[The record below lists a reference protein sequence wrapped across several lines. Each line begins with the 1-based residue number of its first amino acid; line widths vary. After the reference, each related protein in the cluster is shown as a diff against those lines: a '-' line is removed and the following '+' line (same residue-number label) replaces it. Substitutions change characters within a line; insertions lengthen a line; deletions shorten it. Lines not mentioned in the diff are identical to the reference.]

1 MAYQYARLPARYAR
15 IGMTEQQSPVAPI
28 VLTLLLCEK
37 VIVDARTQ
45 QYSLIGLVSN
55 VNASRFPVRSPSLC
69 IYTEVTGGHG
79 VTPLTVRIV
88 DVDEERD
95 SVVKLDL
102 EVNLED
108 PLAVTQVV
116 FGMPR
121 LVFPEPGD
129 YRLQA
134 ICEGTR
140 LLEKRLILREGAVN
154 SEDEVE
160 DDDHE
165 DDDE

>member
-1 MAYQYARLPARYAR
+1 MLDSPMA
-15 IGMTEQQSPVAPI
+15 ESQSPVAPI

-69 IYTEVTGGHG
+69 IYTEITGGHG

-88 DVDEERD
+88 DVDEKLD
-95 SVVKLDL
+95 PVVKLDL

-121 LVFPEPGD
+121 LVFPEMGD

-134 ICEGTR
+134 ISGGTR
-140 LLEKRLILREGAVN
+140 LLEKRLILREASP
-154 SEDEVE
+154 SEVSDMDGDQ
-160 DDDHE
+160 DDD
-165 DDDE
+165 DDDEAI

>member
-1 MAYQYARLPARYAR
+1 MP
-15 IGMTEQQSPVAPI
+15 EPQSPVAPI

-69 IYTEVTGGHG
+69 IYTEITGGHG

-88 DVDEERD
+88 DVDEKLD
-95 SVVKLDL
+95 PVVKLDL

-121 LVFPEPGD
+121 LVFPQMGD

-134 ICEGTR
+134 ISGGTR
-140 LLEKRLILREGAVN
+140 LLEKRLILREATP
-154 SEDEVE
+154 SEGMDE
-160 DDDHE
+160 DDD
-165 DDDE
+165 DDDDGGEAI

>member
-1 MAYQYARLPARYAR
+1 MP
-15 IGMTEQQSPVAPI
+15 EPQSPVAPI

-69 IYTEVTGGHG
+69 IYTEITGGHG

-88 DVDEERD
+88 DVDEKLD
-95 SVVKLDL
+95 PVVKLDL

-121 LVFPEPGD
+121 LVFPEMGD

-134 ICEGTR
+134 ISGGTR
-140 LLEKRLILREGAVN
+140 LLEKRLILREASP
-154 SEDEVE
+154 SEVSDMDGDQ
-160 DDDHE
+160 DDD
-165 DDDE
+165 DDDEAI

>member
-1 MAYQYARLPARYAR
+1 MLLAAMAD
-15 IGMTEQQSPVAPI
+15 QQSPVAPI

-55 VNASRFPVRSPSLC
+55 VNASKFPVRSPSLC

-79 VTPLTVRIV
+79 VTPLSVRIV
-88 DVDEERD
+88 DVDEVREP
-95 SVVKLDL
+95 VVKLDL

-134 ICEGTR
+134 LSGTTQ
-140 LLEKRLILREGAVN
+140 LLEKRLILREASVP
-154 SEDEVE
+154 
-160 DDDHE
+160 DDDDDDDD
-165 DDDE
+165 DDDENGDLEGA

>member
-1 MAYQYARLPARYAR
+1 MAEP
-15 IGMTEQQSPVAPI
+15 QSPVAPI

-45 QYSLIGLVSN
+45 QYSLVGLVSN
-55 VNASRFPVRSPSLC
+55 VNATRFPVRSPSLC

-79 VTPLTVRIV
+79 VTPMSVRIV
-88 DVDEERD
+88 DVDEKRD
-95 SVVKLDL
+95 PVVKLDL

-121 LVFPEPGD
+121 LVFPVAGD

-134 ICEGTR
+134 ISGGTR
-140 LLEKRLILREGAVN
+140 LLEKRIILREATG
-154 SEDEVE
+154 SPLPGEEEEDEDDVE
-160 DDDHE
+160 DGSE
-165 DDDE
+165 EV

>member
-1 MAYQYARLPARYAR
+1 MLYAPMAEP
-15 IGMTEQQSPVAPI
+15 QSPVAPI

-69 IYTEVTGGHG
+69 IYTEITGGHG

-88 DVDEERD
+88 DVDEKLD
-95 SVVKLDL
+95 PVVKLDL

-121 LVFPEPGD
+121 LVFPEMGD

-134 ICEGTR
+134 ISGGVR
-140 LLEKRLILREGAVN
+140 LLEKRLILREASP
-154 SEDEVE
+154 SEVSDMDDEG
-160 DDDHE
+160 DD
-165 DDDE
+165 DDDEAI

>member
-1 MAYQYARLPARYAR
+1 MA
-15 IGMTEQQSPVAPI
+15 EQQSPVAPI
-28 VLTLLLCEK
+28 VLTLLMCEK

-55 VNASRFPVRSPSLC
+55 VNATRFPVRSPNLC

-88 DVDEERD
+88 DVDEKRD
-95 SVVKLDL
+95 AVVKLDL

-121 LVFPEPGD
+121 LVFPQPGD
-129 YRLQA
+129 YRIQA
-134 ICEGTR
+134 ISGGSR
-140 LLEKRLILREGAVN
+140 LLEKRLILRKATQADLPEEAEEEDEQEEEEEEGA
-154 SEDEVE
+154 
-160 DDDHE
+160 
-165 DDDE
+165 

>member
-1 MAYQYARLPARYAR
+1 MA
-15 IGMTEQQSPVAPI
+15 ESQSPVAPI

-69 IYTEVTGGHG
+69 IYTEITGGHG

-88 DVDEERD
+88 DVDEKLD
-95 SVVKLDL
+95 PVVKLDL

-121 LVFPEPGD
+121 LVFPEMGD

-134 ICEGTR
+134 ISGGTR
-140 LLEKRLILREGAVN
+140 LLEKRLILREASP
-154 SEDEVE
+154 SEVSDMDGDQ
-160 DDDHE
+160 DDD
-165 DDDE
+165 DDDEAI

>member
-1 MAYQYARLPARYAR
+1 
-15 IGMTEQQSPVAPI
+15 MTEQQSPVAPI
-28 VLTLLLCEK
+28 CLTLLLCEK

-45 QYSLIGLVSN
+45 QYSLVGLVSN

-88 DVDEERD
+88 DVDEARE

-116 FGMPR
+116 LGMPR
-121 LVFPEPGD
+121 LVFPEAGD

-134 ICEGTR
+134 MSGGTR
-140 LLEKRLILREGAVN
+140 LLEKRIILREAKMGEPVEG
-154 SEDEVE
+154 EDEE
-160 DDDHE
+160 DE
-165 DDDE
+165 EEEEEV

>member
-1 MAYQYARLPARYAR
+1 MLAVPMA
-15 IGMTEQQSPVAPI
+15 ESQSPVAPI

-55 VNASRFPVRSPSLC
+55 VNASRFPVRSPNLC
-69 IYTEVTGGHG
+69 VYTEITGGHG

-88 DVDEERD
+88 DVDETRD
-95 SVVKLDL
+95 PVVKLDL

-121 LVFPEPGD
+121 LDFPQLGD

-134 ICEGTR
+134 ISAGTR
-140 LLEKRLILREGAVN
+140 LLEKRLILREASA
-154 SEDEVE
+154 SEIS
-160 DDDHE
+160 
-165 DDDE
+165 DDEGEEGEDQEQEEV

>member
-1 MAYQYARLPARYAR
+1 MA
-15 IGMTEQQSPVAPI
+15 ESQSPVAPI

-69 IYTEVTGGHG
+69 IYTEITGGHG
-79 VTPLTVRIV
+79 ITPLTVRIV
-88 DVDEERD
+88 DVDEKLD
-95 SVVKLDL
+95 PVVKLDL

-121 LVFPEPGD
+121 LVFPEMGD

-134 ICEGTR
+134 ISGGTR
-140 LLEKRLILREGAVN
+140 LLEKRLILREATP
-154 SEDEVE
+154 SEVSDM
-160 DDDHE
+160 DDDQDD
-165 DDDE
+165 DDDEAI

>member
-1 MAYQYARLPARYAR
+1 MA
-15 IGMTEQQSPVAPI
+15 EQQSPVAPI

-55 VNASRFPVRSPSLC
+55 VNASRFPVRSPTLC

-79 VTPLTVRIV
+79 VTPLSVRIM
-88 DVDEERD
+88 DVDERREP
-95 SVVKLDL
+95 VVKLDL

-134 ICEGTR
+134 ISGTTT
-140 LLEKRLILREGAVN
+140 LLEKRIILREAA
-154 SEDEVE
+154 SADLPEE
-160 DDDHE
+160 DDDP
-165 DDDE
+165 DQDEEPN

>member
-1 MAYQYARLPARYAR
+1 
-15 IGMTEQQSPVAPI
+15 MTEPQSPVAPI

-45 QYSLIGLVSN
+45 QYSLVGLVSN
-55 VNASRFPVRSPSLC
+55 VNATRFPVRSPSLC

-88 DVDEERD
+88 DVDEKREP
-95 SVVKLDL
+95 VVKLDL

-121 LVFPEPGD
+121 LVFPGAGD

-134 ICEGTR
+134 VSGGTR
-140 LLEKRLILREGAVN
+140 LLEKRIILREATG
-154 SEDEVE
+154 SEMSDEE
-160 DDDHE
+160 E
-165 DDDE
+165 EEETEEL

>member
-1 MAYQYARLPARYAR
+1 MLPAPMA
-15 IGMTEQQSPVAPI
+15 ESQSPVAPI

-45 QYSLIGLVSN
+45 QYSLVGLVSN
-55 VNASRFPVRSPSLC
+55 VNATRFPVRSPSLC

-79 VTPLTVRIV
+79 VTPLSVKIV
-88 DVDEERD
+88 DVDEKREP
-95 SVVKLDL
+95 VVKLDL

-121 LVFPEPGD
+121 LVFPSAGD

-134 ICEGTR
+134 VCGGTR
-140 LLEKRLILREGAVN
+140 LLEKRIILREASG
-154 SEDEVE
+154 SEVPDEEEEESEEESEEEV
-160 DDDHE
+160 
-165 DDDE
+165 

>member
-1 MAYQYARLPARYAR
+1 MLNAPMAEP
-15 IGMTEQQSPVAPI
+15 QSPVAPI

-69 IYTEVTGGHG
+69 IYTEITGGHG
-79 VTPLTVRIV
+79 ITPLTVRIV
-88 DVDEERD
+88 DVDEKLD
-95 SVVKLDL
+95 PVVKLDL

-121 LVFPEPGD
+121 LVFPEMGD

-134 ICEGTR
+134 ISGGTR
-140 LLEKRLILREGAVN
+140 LLEKRLILREATP
-154 SEDEVE
+154 SEVSDM
-160 DDDHE
+160 DDDQDD
-165 DDDE
+165 DDDEAI

>member
-1 MAYQYARLPARYAR
+1 MAA
-15 IGMTEQQSPVAPI
+15 
-28 VLTLLLCEK
+28 
-37 VIVDARTQ
+37 
-45 QYSLIGLVSN
+45 N

-79 VTPLTVRIV
+79 VTPLSVKIV
-88 DVDEERD
+88 DVDEKREP
-95 SVVKLDL
+95 VVKLDL

-121 LVFPEPGD
+121 LVFSSAGD

-134 ICEGTR
+134 VSAGTR
-140 LLEKRLILREGAVN
+140 LLEKRIILREAAGGSDLP
-154 SEDEVE
+154 SEEEEEEEESEEV
-160 DDDHE
+160 
-165 DDDE
+165 

>member
-1 MAYQYARLPARYAR
+1 MA
-15 IGMTEQQSPVAPI
+15 EQQSPVAPI

-55 VNASRFPVRSPSLC
+55 VNASRFPVRSPTLC

-88 DVDEERD
+88 DVDEQREP
-95 SVVKLDL
+95 VVKLDL

-121 LVFPEPGD
+121 LIFPEAGD

-134 ICEGTR
+134 ISGDSR
-140 LLEKRLILREGAVN
+140 LLEKRIILRDAPPPLLPGEEEEG
-154 SEDEVE
+154 EGEE
-160 DDDHE
+160 E
-165 DDDE
+165 EEEQQ